1 MNQYIHSLLSRS
13 VHRVLFDFLHRQIIF
28 IHYVKCVIFL
38 MRLRVHD
45 TSSPALLF
53 VNKIVRFFKCV
64 NLRHKAPLRE
74 SWPFFFVLSLT
85 QFQKTFLLLCLRGEN
100 LVRETQVHA
109 YYRYRCLLLRKK
121 KPFFCVQESTV

>member
-1 MNQYIHSLLSRS
+1 
-13 VHRVLFDFLHRQIIF
+13 
-28 IHYVKCVIFL
+28 

-74 SWPFFFVLSLT
+74 SWPFFCILSDAISKDFFVVVSPRRKPSQRNSGTRLLSL
-85 QFQKTFLLLCLRGEN
+85 QVPSFEKEKTFFLCTGIHRIKLHV
-100 LVRETQVHA
+100 LI
-109 YYRYRCLLLRKK
+109 
-121 KPFFCVQESTV
+121 SD